1 MSTHVPGFQS
11 SFRVFCIILYRPKQ
25 KFWSGS
31 ILLLKIMIQYFIYS
45 DKKTTEGITNVI
57 SLSYY
62 IQCYIYE
69 QDEILMLRIR
79 NKISDID
86 VLQC

>member
-1 MSTHVPGFQS
+1 
-11 SFRVFCIILYRPKQ
+11 
-25 KFWSGS
+25 
-31 ILLLKIMIQYFIYS
+31 MIQYFIYS

-57 SLSYY
+57 ALSYY

-69 QDEILMLRIR
+69 QYEILMLRIR